1 MVWMTGLNWDR
12 YQTVLICGQA
22 TRDRER
28 VVPTKNYS
36 VTSLYRARV
45 LLRIIGFVS
54 DFVSI
59 YGPTDQVK
67 LFCYELKADFVLS
80 SVMSFYLFLMFSNS

>member
-1 MVWMTGLNWDR
+1 MTGLNWNR

-28 VVPTKNYS
+28 VVPTNNYS
-36 VTSLYRARV
+36 VTSLYKARV

-54 DFVSI
+54 
-59 YGPTDQVK
+59 
-67 LFCYELKADFVLS
+67 ALS
-80 SVMSFYLFLMFSNS
+80 RPMVPLSKCSYSVRN